1 MDWIRAW
8 AWAYD
13 ESCEANSA
21 TQGAVHLTWRSNDF
35 TREAALRT
43 PQRFRDLLWRKA
55 RASSER
61 LAPKMAVEYLPQI
74 VQRPQNG
81 HALHGRQRLHV
92 GHVFA
97 PNFQS

>member
-1 MDWIRAW
+1 MDWIRVW

-13 ESCEANSA
+13 ESYEANPA
-21 TQGAVHLTWRSNDF
+21 TQGAVHLKWRSNDV

-43 PQRFRDLLWRKA
+43 PQRFRDLQRLKA
-55 RASSER
+55 GTSLEG